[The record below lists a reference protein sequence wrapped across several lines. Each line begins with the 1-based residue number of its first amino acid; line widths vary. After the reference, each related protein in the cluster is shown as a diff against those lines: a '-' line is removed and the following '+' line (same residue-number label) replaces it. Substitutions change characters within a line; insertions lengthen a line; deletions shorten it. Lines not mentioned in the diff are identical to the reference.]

1 MATNKKRQTKAQA
14 LQMSVA
20 ELKASAA
27 LLGYELRKK
36 GVKRE
41 KKNVTDADGRTVKT
55 TYFPHFAIGGSCYAR
70 TWKLFDT
77 AKAVFHFEPE
87 QNGEVWEQKLLLGC
101 EHIVRFLKH
110 EINDTQMQTAIRRL
124 VTPLPKAEYIK
135 RGGSKTAKAGDK

>member
-41 KKNVTDADGRTVKT
+41 KN
-55 TYFPHFAIGGSCYAR
+55 GGIS
-70 TWKLFDT
+70 
-77 AKAVFHFEPE
+77 
-87 QNGEVWEQKLLLGC
+87 
-101 EHIVRFLKH
+101 
-110 EINDTQMQTAIRRL
+110 
-124 VTPLPKAEYIK
+124 
-135 RGGSKTAKAGDK
+135 